1 MKSEV
6 IKLNYYGGLGCN
18 EMVFFFFMEMSRP
31 GEKKRD
37 VDLSRIKSGFPP
49 SSP

>member
-18 EMVFFFFMEMSRP
+18 EMVFFFMEMSRL

-37 VDLSRIKSGFPP
+37 VDLSRTNSGFPP